1 MKLIFE
7 NWRNF
12 RRLNEGVDPR
22 TIEKIESAIR
32 DSGGESY
39 IVGGAVRDELIP
51 NTPESK
57 DVDFLI
63 RNLTYDQIK
72 NSIQHLGK
80 VSEEVGATFG
90 VLTATI
96 DGEEF
101 DFAIP
106 RTSETK
112 TGEKHSDFQVTL
124 DPTAP
129 IESDLSR
136 RDFTINALA
145 KDSQGNIIDMFGG
158 QEDIK
163 AGVIRAVGN
172 ADERFAE
179 DPLRMFRALQFATR
193 FDFTIEDETAAAI
206 RNNLDKLDTVAGQRI
221 LIELGK
227 AWTKGSA
234 NSARLIE
241 LLQSTG
247 VGKQIFGEDFD
258 PLPVNIRHGD
268 KMLGNAMAFFVNGG
282 DYMKL
287 KPTTKMIEH
296 IKMIRLAVRG
306 EELLNY
312 VRRNTNQ
319 RGSLTL
325 LGEVLEQIGYHNIAA
340 NIKHVLDS
348 NLPLTVKELA
358 IGGRELVQSGYK
370 GAEIG
375 RAQAMILQAVHAGE
389 VSNSYDDILDFLEDR

>member
-163 AGVIRAVGN
+163 AGIIRAVGN

-179 DPLRMFRALQFATR
+179 DPLRMFRAIQFATR
-193 FDFTIEDETAAAI
+193 FDFTIEDETSAAI
-206 RNNLDKLDTVAGQRI
+206 RSNLNKLDTVAGERV

-234 NSARLIE
+234 NSARLID
-241 LLQSTG
+241 LLESTG
-247 VGKQIFGEDFD
+247 VGKRIFGEDFS
-258 PLPVNIRHGD
+258 PLPVNIQQGD
-268 KMLGNAMAFFVNGG
+268 RMLGNAMAFFVNGG
-282 DYMKL
+282 DYMKI
-287 KPTTKMIEH
+287 KPSASIVEH
-296 IKMIRLAVRG
+296 IKMIKRAVQG
-306 EELLNY
+306 EHVLNY
-312 VRRNTNQ
+312 AGRKAEQRN
-319 RGSLTL
+319 SLPL
-325 LGEVLEQIGYHNIAA
+325 LGEVLEQVGYRDIAE
-340 NIKHVLDS
+340 NIKKVLDN
-348 NLPLTVKELA
+348 NLPLVAKELD
-358 IGGRELVQSGYK
+358 IGGRELVELGLK
-370 GAEIG
+370 GPQIG
-375 RAQAMILQAVHAGE
+375 EAQTKILQAIHSGE
-389 VSNSYDDILDFLEDR
+389 VSNSLDDIMSFLEG